1 MSQFDNLLQTNPLL
15 KDWSGKPY
23 GFAPFD
29 EIKAEHFE
37 PALKFSMEKHIQEV
51 HGIVSNSEAPTF
63 ENSISILDRA
73 GALFTKVSETFD
85 NLCSSLGTPDFQ
97 EVELKMAGPLA
108 SHYNKIATLPG
119 LFPRIDAVHAHRHN
133 LGLNSEQIRLVERFH
148 LDFVRAGAKFSSEMQ
163 ERYSKIV
170 EELAELSTK
179 FSQNVT
185 LDVNEVYMELR
196 AEDNDML
203 GLPNDL
209 VEAAKQAAVD
219 RKKPDG
225 THLITLSRSLIEP
238 FLIYSQRRDL
248 REKGWKLWSKR
259 GELVETRNNL
269 VIAKRILELRL
280 EKATMHGYPSYADY
294 ATADT
299 MAGSPQ
305 RVLQLLEEVWGKAK
319 TSVDSERKELENYIH
334 ECEGQ
339 KEGESLTIEPWDW
352 RYYAEK
358 VRIKNYDLNASEVK
372 PFFPLNRMTGAIFDV
387 AHQLFQLKFV
397 ENPSLPKYHPDVKVY
412 EVFHEDPITKHSS
425 LKAIFIAD
433 NYARPFKRGGAW
445 MSHYRSQHRNSGPG
459 HAQESILPIIVN
471 NNNFNKPSGEEAC
484 LLSFDDATTLFHE
497 FGHGLHGML
506 SNVTYQRLAGTSVL
520 RDFVELPSQLYEHWL
535 SESVVLQKHAR
546 HYQTNEVIPEQL
558 LSKLMKSRRFNQG
571 FQTIEYSASAL
582 VDAKL
587 HLVTK
592 DLANLDLTQFEK
604 DTLNGLGMPQGIIM
618 RHRLPHFERKK
629 FFEIFLFIFLIRF
642 RFHLMFRFILW

>member
-37 PALKFSMEKHIQEV
+37 PALKFSMEKHLQEV
-51 HGIVSNSEAPTF
+51 QGIVSNSEAPTF

-133 LGLNSEQIRLVERFH
+133 LSLNPEQIRLVERFH

-219 RKKPDG
+219 RKKPHG

-248 REKGWKLWSKR
+248 REKGWRLWSKR
-259 GELVETRNNL
+259 GELVDSRNNL

-280 EKATMHGYPSYADY
+280 EKATMHGYHSFADY

-305 RVLQLLEEVWGKAK
+305 KVLQLLEEVWAKAK

-334 ECEGQ
+334 ESEGQ
-339 KEGESLTIEPWDW
+339 KEGDSLTIEPWDW

-372 PFFPLNRMTGAIFDV
+372 PFFPLNRMTEAIFDV
-387 AHQLFQLKFV
+387 ANQLFQLKFV

-412 EVFHEDPITKHSS
+412 EVFHEDPITKQSS

-459 HAQESILPIIVN
+459 HNQESVLPIIVN
-471 NNNFNKPSGEEAC
+471 NNNFNKPSGEEPC

-535 SESVVLQKHAR
+535 SESAVLQKHAR

-587 HLVTK
+587 HLVNK
-592 DLANLDLTQFEK
+592 DLANIDLTQFEK
-604 DTLNGLGMPQGIIM
+604 ETLNGLGMPQGIIM
-618 RHRLPHFERKK
+618 RHRLPHFERKRSFK
-629 FFEIFLFIFLIRF
+629 
-642 RFHLMFRFILW
+642 IL

>member
-37 PALKFSMEKHIQEV
+37 PALKFSMEKHLQEV
-51 HGIVSNSEAPTF
+51 QGIVSNSEAPTF

-133 LGLNSEQIRLVERFH
+133 LSLNPEQIRLVERFH
-148 LDFVRAGAKFSSEMQ
+148 LDFVRAGAKFSPEMQ

-248 REKGWKLWSKR
+248 REKGWRLWSKR
-259 GELVETRNNL
+259 GELVDSRNNL

-280 EKATMHGYPSYADY
+280 EKATMHGYHSFADY

-305 RVLQLLEEVWGKAK
+305 KVLQLLEEVWAKAK

-334 ECEGQ
+334 ESEGQ
-339 KEGESLTIEPWDW
+339 KEGDSLTIEPWDW

-372 PFFPLNRMTGAIFDV
+372 PFFPLNRMTEAIFDV
-387 AHQLFQLKFV
+387 ANQLFQLKFV

-412 EVFHEDPITKHSS
+412 EVFHEDPNTKQSS

-459 HAQESILPIIVN
+459 HNQESVLPIIVN
-471 NNNFNKPSGEEAC
+471 NNNFNKPSGEEPC

-535 SESVVLQKHAR
+535 SESAVLQKHAR

-587 HLVTK
+587 HLVNK
-592 DLANLDLTQFEK
+592 DLANIDLTQFEK
-604 DTLNGLGMPQGIIM
+604 ETLNGLGMPQGIIM
-618 RHRLPHFERKK
+618 RHRLPHFERKRSSFK
-629 FFEIFLFIFLIRF
+629 ILQIYFSNSFFLIQ
-642 RFHLMFRFILW
+642 

>member
-37 PALKFSMEKHIQEV
+37 PALKFSMEKHLQEV
-51 HGIVSNSEAPTF
+51 QGIVSNSEAPTF

-119 LFPRIDAVHAHRHN
+119 LFPRIDTVHAHRHN
-133 LGLNSEQIRLVERFH
+133 LGLNPEQIRLVERFH
-148 LDFVRAGAKFSSEMQ
+148 LDFVRAGAKFSPEMQ

-259 GELVETRNNL
+259 GELVDSRNNL

-280 EKATMHGYPSYADY
+280 EKATMHGYHSFADY

-305 RVLQLLEEVWGKAK
+305 KVLQLLEEVWAKAK

-334 ECEGQ
+334 ESEGQ
-339 KEGESLTIEPWDW
+339 KEGDSLTIEPWDW

-372 PFFPLNRMTGAIFDV
+372 PFFPLNRMTEAIFDV
-387 AHQLFQLKFV
+387 ANQLFQLKFV

-412 EVFHEDPITKHSS
+412 EVFHEDPITKQSS

-459 HAQESILPIIVN
+459 HSQESVLPIIVN
-471 NNNFNKPSGEEAC
+471 NNNFNKPSGEEPC

-535 SESVVLQKHAR
+535 SESTVLQKHAR

-587 HLVTK
+587 HLVNK
-592 DLANLDLTQFEK
+592 DNIDLTQFEK
-604 DTLNGLGMPQGIIM
+604 ETLNGLGMPQGIIM
-618 RHRLPHFERKK
+618 RHRLPHFERKRSSFK
-629 FFEIFLFIFLIRF
+629 ILQIYFSNSFFLIQ
-642 RFHLMFRFILW
+642 